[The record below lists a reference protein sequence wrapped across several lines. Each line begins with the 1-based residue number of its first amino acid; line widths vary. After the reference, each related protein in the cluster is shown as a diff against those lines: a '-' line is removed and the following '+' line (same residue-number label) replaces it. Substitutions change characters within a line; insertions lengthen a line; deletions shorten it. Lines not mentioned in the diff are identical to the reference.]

1 MSLTEINLREKKFH
15 NKLQSKSKGR
25 FENLFYKALY
35 NMYEDFNAYT
45 SKKAKNKIVLDY
57 GCGVGNTAKKISKCG
72 PKKITGIDISKISIE
87 KAIKEA
93 KLLNLNVEYKVD
105 NCEETSLDSRSYDI
119 VYGAGILHHLKLEK
133 CIEEINRILK
143 KDGKMVF
150 MEPLGTNPL
159 INIYRKMTPN
169 SRSEDEHPLI
179 KDDFD
184 YINKRFANVKIKYY
198 GFLTLIFFPFYKD
211 PEKSIVF
218 KILKNLDQY
227 LFKLKFFKLFAW
239 SVLITAKKN

>member
-1 MSLTEINLREKKFH
+1 MKLSDINLREKEFH
-15 NKLQSKSKGR
+15 DKLQSKEDGR
-25 FENLFYKALY
+25 FENILYKAIY
-35 NMYEDFNAYT
+35 NLGDDYYNYLQ
-45 SKKAKNKIVLDY
+45 KNCKDKDVLDY

-105 NCEETSLDSRSYDI
+105 NCEETSLDSQSYDI
-119 VYGAGILHHLKLEK
+119 IYGAGILHHLKLEK

-179 KDDFD
+179 NSDFKFL
-184 YINKRFANVKIKYY
+184 NKKFNDVEIKYY
-198 GFLTLIFFPFYKD
+198 GFLTLIFFPFYKF
-211 PEKSIVF
+211 PEKSKIFSFLASFDQLLF
-218 KILKNLDQY
+218 KI
-227 LFKLKFFKLFAW
+227 KFMRLFAW
-239 SVLITAKKN
+239 SVLIVGKKI

>member
-1 MSLTEINLREKKFH
+1 MKLSDINLREKEFH
-15 NKLQSKSKGR
+15 DKLQSKEDGR
-25 FENLFYKALY
+25 FENILYKAIY
-35 NMYEDFNAYT
+35 NLGDDYYNYLQ
-45 SKKAKNKIVLDY
+45 KNCKDKDVLDY

-105 NCEETSLDSRSYDI
+105 NCEETSLDSQSYDI
-119 VYGAGILHHLKLEK
+119 IYGAGILHHLKLEK

-179 KDDFD
+179 KSDFKFL
-184 YINKRFANVKIKYY
+184 NKKFNDVEIKYY
-198 GFLTLIFFPFYKD
+198 GFLTLIFFPFYKF
-211 PEKSIVF
+211 PEKSKIFSFLASFDQLLF
-218 KILKNLDQY
+218 KI
-227 LFKLKFFKLFAW
+227 KFMRLFAW
-239 SVLITAKKN
+239 SVLIVGKKI